1 MTDERVVR
9 LLREMVAIESVNL
22 AYPGGTGEAAMA
34 DYVETWARGAGLR
47 VERQELETGQ
57 ANVLVTLDVPN
68 PTGTLL
74 FEAHMDTVALAPME
88 RALDAEVR
96 DGRVYGR
103 GACDTKGS
111 MAAMMVAME
120 RLATQRDELAV
131 NVALVAVVDEE
142 HAFTGVLRYID
153 SDAEATAA
161 VVGEPTD
168 LRLVIAHK
176 GCVRGEIRTTGKAAH
191 SAEPHLGVNAIDAMA
206 DVLVGLRELPETLGR
221 QSHPLLGSPTF
232 SVGLI
237 EGGTGVNVVPAAC
250 AITYDRRILPGER
263 PDAALAEID
272 AVLAGVQTRREDAT
286 IERPAPY
293 LVSDSLD
300 TDPDEPLVVAGSAAC
315 EAAGLDPAP
324 IGVPYGTD
332 ASKLQTRRGIPAVV
346 LGPGSIAQAHGA
358 DEFVPID
365 ELRRAAEIYAGI
377 AMRFRPE
384 ETRER

>member
-88 RALDAEVR
+88 QALDAGVR

-315 EAAGLDPAP
+315 KAAGVDPAP

>member
-120 RLATQRDELAV
+120 RLATRRDDLAV

-142 HAFTGVLRYID
+142 HTFTGVLRYID

-206 DVLVGLRELPETLGR
+206 DVLVGLRELPETLGW

-315 EAAGLDPAP
+315 EAAGVDPAP

>member
-1 MTDERVVR
+1 M
-9 LLREMVAIESVNL
+9 
-22 AYPGGTGEAAMA
+22 
-34 DYVETWARGAGLR
+34 
-47 VERQELETGQ
+47 
-57 ANVLVTLDVPN
+57 
-68 PTGTLL
+68 
-74 FEAHMDTVALAPME
+74 
-88 RALDAEVR
+88 
-96 DGRVYGR
+96 
-103 GACDTKGS
+103 
-111 MAAMMVAME
+111 
-120 RLATQRDELAV
+120 
-131 NVALVAVVDEE
+131 
-142 HAFTGVLRYID
+142 LRYID

-250 AITYDRRILPGER
+250 AITYDRRILPGEQ

-286 IERPAPY
+286 IERQAPY

-315 EAAGLDPAP
+315 EAAGVDPAL

-346 LGPGSIAQAHGA
+346 LGPGSIAHAHGA

>member
-88 RALDAEVR
+88 QALDAGVR

-120 RLATQRDELAV
+120 RLATRRDDLAV

-142 HAFTGVLRYID
+142 HTFTGVLRYID

-206 DVLVGLRELPETLGR
+206 DVLVGLRELPETLGW